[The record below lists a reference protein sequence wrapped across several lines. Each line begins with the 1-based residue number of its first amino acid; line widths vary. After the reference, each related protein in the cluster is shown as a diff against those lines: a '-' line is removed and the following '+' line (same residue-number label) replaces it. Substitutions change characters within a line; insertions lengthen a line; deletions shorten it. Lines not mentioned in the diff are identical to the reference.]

1 MANNKQAFALGLAQ
15 KAGKVVSG
23 DFAVRGALKAGTVKL
38 LVVATDTAPNS
49 KKELCYLASQAGVPV
64 VELLTRWELGS
75 AIGKGQRAAAPI
87 IDSSFASMLQGK

>member
-15 KAGKVVSG
+15 KAGKIVSC
-23 DFAVRGALKAGTVKL
+23 DFAVKGALKSGTVKL

-49 KKELCYLASQAGVPV
+49 KKELCYLAAQAGVPV

-75 AIGKGQRAAAPI
+75 AMGKGQRAAAAI
-87 IDSSFASMLQGK
+87 IDSNFASMLQGK